1 MKEKMKKN
9 YLRKNVE
16 KTVHKDEVNLRME
29 YAANSDI
36 ADILKRFGSTIKG
49 IEKERIK
56 FSREKYGKN
65 KVTHGKKK
73 SLFKRMC
80 DAFVNPFTAI
90 LFCLAVVS
98 GITDIAIPIYNNIPE
113 DVDIMTVTII
123 LTMVIISGVL
133 RFVQE
138 ARSNNAAEKLLEMI
152 TTTTCVERL
161 EDGKKEIPLE
171 EVVVGDIVHLAA
183 GDMIPADMR
192 IIEAKD
198 LFISQSAL
206 TGESEPLEKTPEAAK
221 EKNEAIT
228 EYNNL
233 AFMGSNVISGAAVGI
248 VISVGND
255 TIFGSMAQSISEEPI
270 VTSFEKGV
278 NSVSWVLIRFM
289 LVMVPVGFF
298 INGMTKGNWIQA
310 FLFAVSIAVGLTPEM
325 LPMIVTTCLAKG
337 AVSMSKK
344 KTIVKN
350 LNSIQNFGAMDILCT
365 DKTGTLTQDKV
376 VLEYHMNVH
385 GKEDSRVLRHA
396 FLNSW
401 YQTGLKNLMDL

>member
-1 MKEKMKKN
+1 MKEKMEKN

-16 KTVHKDEVNLRME
+16 KKVHKDEVNLRME

-73 SLFKRMC
+73 SLFKKMC

-161 EDGKKEIPLE
+161 EDGKKEIPL
-171 EVVVGDIVHLAA
+171 G
-183 GDMIPADMR
+183 
-192 IIEAKD
+192 
-198 LFISQSAL
+198 
-206 TGESEPLEKTPEAAK
+206 
-221 EKNEAIT
+221 
-228 EYNNL
+228 
-233 AFMGSNVISGAAVGI
+233 
-248 VISVGND
+248 
-255 TIFGSMAQSISEEPI
+255 
-270 VTSFEKGV
+270 
-278 NSVSWVLIRFM
+278 
-289 LVMVPVGFF
+289 
-298 INGMTKGNWIQA
+298 
-310 FLFAVSIAVGLTPEM
+310 
-325 LPMIVTTCLAKG
+325 
-337 AVSMSKK
+337 
-344 KTIVKN
+344 
-350 LNSIQNFGAMDILCT
+350 
-365 DKTGTLTQDKV
+365 
-376 VLEYHMNVH
+376 
-385 GKEDSRVLRHA
+385 
-396 FLNSW
+396 
-401 YQTGLKNLMDL
+401 